1 MSTETL
7 VTFKTGDIVM
17 LKSGG
22 PKMTVQRFVGESSD
36 VSTKVQDEALKII
49 KGNKNGD
56 VVCQWFDG
64 SDSKNDIFPADS
76 LVKLNAE
83 S

>member
-1 MSTETL
+1 MELKS
-7 VTFKTGDIVM
+7 GDIVM

-22 PKMTVQRFVGESSD
+22 PKMTIQRFIGDSKE

-49 KGNKNGD
+49 KGNKEGD

-64 SDSKNDIFPADS
+64 NVSKNDIFPVDS
-76 LVKLNAE
+76 LTRLSV
-83 S
+83 